1 MIFSADFFPCI
12 DYMRHFLREE
22 ELWINSAEQYLKQS
36 YHTRAYILGPHQ
48 VELLSVPVKKYA
60 NHALINEIEIDL
72 ASQWNRK
79 AWKTIENAYRNS
91 PYFEHF
97 EPYIYPLFSDNYTQL
112 LDLNVQTLTICLK
125 LLRVKKTICHRDFSY
140 YEYKNQFIRFN
151 AKSRGENA
159 DNLPF
164 RPYAQN
170 FGNKFESNL
179 SILDLL
185 FMKGLDST
193 AYLTGNTFV

>member
-12 DYMRHFLREE
+12 DYMRHFLAEE
-22 ELWINSAEQYLKQS
+22 EPQINTGEQYKKQS
-36 YHTRAYILGPHQ
+36 YHTRSYILGPHQ
-48 VELLSVPVKKYA
+48 VEILSVPVKKYA
-60 NHALINEIEIDL
+60 NHALVNEIEIDF
-72 ASQWNRK
+72 ASAWNRK
-79 AWKTIENAYRNS
+79 AWKTVENAYRNS

-97 EPYIYPLFSDNYTQL
+97 EPYIYPIFRDKTVQL
-112 LDLNVQTLTICLK
+112 LDLNTQTLTICLK
-125 LLRVKKTICHRDFSY
+125 LMRVKKTICHRDFSY
-140 YEYKNQFIRFN
+140 YEYKNQFISFN

-185 FMKGLDST
+185 FMKGLESSS
-193 AYLTGNTFV
+193 YLAGNTFV